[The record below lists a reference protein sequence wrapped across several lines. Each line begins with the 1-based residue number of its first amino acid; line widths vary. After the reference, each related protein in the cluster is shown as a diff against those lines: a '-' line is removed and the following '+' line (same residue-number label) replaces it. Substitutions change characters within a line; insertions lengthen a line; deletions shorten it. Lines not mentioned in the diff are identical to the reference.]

1 MRLFHAPARGATPA
15 GRCCKDGTGNFNPR
29 PPRGG
34 RRYVSYGPRP
44 RHRFQ
49 STPPARGAT
58 VKMKVRRWSMSIS
71 IHAPREGGDSR
82 MYTLSAASKISIHA
96 PREGGDGGINYPP
109 PYKEDFNP
117 RPPRGGRPGG
127 LVTGMPPRPTFQ
139 STPPARGATTAS
151 ALAVFDVLIISI
163 HAPREGGDGGGDV
176 PIIHKG
182 NFNPRPP
189 RGGRRIP
196 AADLSACR
204 PFQSTPP
211 ARGATLLEVNK
222 MVKIRIIS
230 IHAPREGGDSVKC
243 RSSASS
249 SNNFNPRPP
258 RGGRRNDH
266 LSC

>member
-1 MRLFHAPARGATPA
+1 MISTPSRRAPWTFQSTPPARGATRRRYSRPCSSPYFNPRPPRGGRQRRPKNFRRSTSFQSTPPARGATPGIRPLRHSIA
-15 GRCCKDGTGNFNPR
+15 DFNPR

-34 RRYVSYGPRP
+34 RRYPGRP
-44 RHRFQ
+44 
-49 STPPARGAT
+49 AGGA
-58 VKMKVRRWSMSIS
+58 
-71 IHAPREGGDSR
+71 G
-82 MYTLSAASKISIHA
+82 
-96 PREGGDGGINYPP
+96 N
-109 PYKEDFNP
+109 FNP

-211 ARGATLLEVNK
+211 ARGVTLLEVNK

>member
-1 MRLFHAPARGATPA
+1 MI
-15 GRCCKDGTGNFNPR
+15 
-29 PPRGG
+29 
-34 RRYVSYGPRP
+34 
-44 RHRFQ
+44 
-49 STPPARGAT
+49 STPS
-58 VKMKVRRWSMSIS
+58 RR
-71 IHAPREGGDSR
+71 APW
-82 MYTLSAASKISIHA
+82 
-96 PREGGDGGINYPP
+96 
-109 PYKEDFNP
+109 
-117 RPPRGGRPGG
+117 
-127 LVTGMPPRPTFQ
+127 TFQ
-139 STPPARGATTAS
+139 STPPARGATRRRYS
-151 ALAVFDVLIISI
+151 RPCSSPYFNPRPPRGGRLGWLPDVVKGRKTISI

>member
-1 MRLFHAPARGATPA
+1 MISTPSRRAPWTFQSTPPARGATRRRYSRPCSSPYFNPRPPRGGRQRRPKNFRRSTSFQSTPPARGATPGIRPLRHSIADFNPRPPRGGRRYPGRPA
-15 GRCCKDGTGNFNPR
+15 GGAGNFNPR

-34 RRYVSYGPRP
+34 RQ
-44 RHRFQ
+44 HK
-49 STPPARGAT
+49 AT
-58 VKMKVRRWSMSIS
+58 
-71 IHAPREGGDSR
+71 
-82 MYTLSAASKISIHA
+82 
-96 PREGGDGGINYPP
+96 
-109 PYKEDFNP
+109 YKAVTSSNFNP
-117 RPPRGGRPGG
+117 RPPRGGRLGWLP
-127 LVTGMPPRPTFQ
+127 
-139 STPPARGATTAS
+139 
-151 ALAVFDVLIISI
+151 DVVKGRKTISI

-258 RGGRRNDH
+258 RGGRPNY
-266 LSC
+266 